1 LPPLAFA
8 LWTRHA
14 GLGSS
19 AQIYPKYWAVTVEF
33 PLLTLAQCVVRFFTG
48 GVDLLFKLNF
58 VSLVIV
64 GALALLKRMRTE
76 YKLYAVAVILLFLCK
91 NAQPLLNETLRYV
104 LVIFPAFIGLAL
116 RVKGTLGLIVL
127 SALLLLIHTA
137 LLLKYFEWSLV
148 A

>member
-1 LPPLAFA
+1 M
-8 LWTRHA
+8 
-14 GLGSS
+14 
-19 AQIYPKYWAVTVEF
+19 
-33 PLLTLAQCVVRFFTG
+33 VRFFTG

-127 SALLLLIHTA
+127 SALLLLIHAA
-137 LLLKYFEWSLV
+137 LLLKYFEWSMV